1 AVLIFSAGLIIIIE
15 SFEKII
21 TGVKIE
27 KIEFGMFIMFFSMC
41 MNIIV
46 SKMLFK
52 VAKEEDSLALEA
64 DAQHL
69 LTDVYTTLGV
79 FLGLVLIKILKL
91 PILDPIIA
99 ILIALFIIKVSIEIT
114 LKAVDP
120 LMDKQLPD
128 NEIEIIKNLIL
139 SEPEVKAFHRLRT
152 RKSGPQRQIDFHIQ
166 VVKSLHIDKAHR
178 LTEILE
184 EKIQQSLNNAD
195 VVIHVEPIEH
205 TEK

>member
-1 AVLIFSAGLIIIIE
+1 
-15 SFEKII
+15 
-21 TGVKIE
+21 
-27 KIEFGMFIMFFSMC
+27 
-41 MNIIV
+41 
-46 SKMLFK
+46 
-52 VAKEEDSLALEA
+52 
-64 DAQHL
+64 
-69 LTDVYTTLGV
+69 
-79 FLGLVLIKILKL
+79 
-91 PILDPIIA
+91 
-99 ILIALFIIKVSIEIT
+99 
-114 LKAVDP
+114 
-120 LMDKQLPD
+120 D